1 MNYIEPYLMLAS
13 ILFSFG
19 IYAVI
24 TRKNAVA
31 ILMGIE
37 LILNS
42 ANINF
47 ITFNTFNPFGS
58 SPKEYQFELTI
69 TDSYET
75 TDLDTVEIVVYAEEN
90 IKPTASSP
98 DLQINSPKLLLM
110 I

>member
-1 MNYIEPYLMLAS
+1 MLAS

-47 ITFNTFNPFGS
+47 ITFNRFGN
-58 SPKEYQFELTI
+58 F
-69 TDSYET
+69 DS
-75 TDLDTVEIVVYAEEN
+75 LDGHVFSIFVIVLAAAEAAVALAIIINLFKNIGTVDVNKAQEM
-90 IKPTASSP
+90 KG
-98 DLQINSPKLLLM
+98 
-110 I
+110 

>member
-47 ITFNTFNPFGS
+47 ITFNRFGNFS
-58 SPKEYQFELTI
+58 KCLRKRKE
-69 TDSYET
+69 
-75 TDLDTVEIVVYAEEN
+75 N
-90 IKPTASSP
+90 
-98 DLQINSPKLLLM
+98 LLLFFSELSC
-110 I
+110 ITKQFHGTT

>member
-47 ITFNTFNPFGS
+47 ITFNRFGN
-58 SPKEYQFELTI
+58 F
-69 TDSYET
+69 DS
-75 TDLDTVEIVVYAEEN
+75 LDGHVFSIFVIVLAAAEAAVALAIIINLFKNIGTVDVNKAQEM
-90 IKPTASSP
+90 KG
-98 DLQINSPKLLLM
+98 
-110 I
+110 